1 MALLGR
7 PRHDLRR
14 LTRFHFYPSLAMD
27 IQKISNT
34 DSAFARILR
43 KNETTIALLAI
54 TLLTFLIH
62 GEALNGSWRWDDG
75 GHLKFAIDH
84 TPFDYFFHS
93 KTAIAY
99 SFAHVAPWNILF
111 YDLNLSL
118 FGMEARWHYVHL
130 QIILALGITFFYKT
144 LRQWIAPIPASISVF
159 AILLGKPTFHIAA
172 GLMHGHYATGFAF
185 SMLCIFY
192 WTNYLRKNEGRH
204 LLFSVFLYLLATTC
218 KEIYVPLPLILPLIP
233 AGNARQRLIFTAPFF
248 GVTALYMAWRFSI
261 LGVFIGGY
269 SQGKFE
275 TQNAITHLSKI
286 PILLMDREIHGTLT
300 IATILFLTTLSFL
313 KNKLNHPL
321 IAGIAFITIAPLVPL
336 TTYPGINT
344 PDRYLL
350 IPWVALCALIAITLN
365 NSKFY
370 ITAIACLILTPS
382 LLIIHENGKKEVYQD
397 IVFWDTIYY
406 FSLIADKSKQA
417 IFVGPDDGFRKIVL
431 TGARE
436 TLEKL
441 QNQQSPHKLITVNA
455 AGGGLQEARDL
466 GLQLFETDGNNIV
479 SMSEER
485 IAQAISRK

>member
-1 MALLGR
+1 MKVVTYYF
-7 PRHDLRR
+7 PR
-14 LTRFHFYPSLAMD
+14 FFISL
-27 IQKISNT
+27 Q
-34 DSAFARILR
+34 
-43 KNETTIALLAI
+43 
-54 TLLTFLIH
+54 
-62 GEALNGSWRWDDG
+62 
-75 GHLKFAIDH
+75 
-84 TPFDYFFHS
+84 P
-93 KTAIAY
+93 
-99 SFAHVAPWNILF
+99 
-111 YDLNLSL
+111 
-118 FGMEARWHYVHL
+118 
-130 QIILALGITFFYKT
+130 
-144 LRQWIAPIPASISVF
+144 
-159 AILLGKPTFHIAA
+159 
-172 GLMHGHYATGFAF
+172 
-185 SMLCIFY
+185 
-192 WTNYLRKNEGRH
+192 
-204 LLFSVFLYLLATTC
+204 C

-233 AGNARQRLIFTAPFF
+233 AGNARQRLISTVPFF
-248 GVTALYMAWRFSI
+248 GITALYMAWRFSI

-275 TQNAITHLSKI
+275 IQNAITHLSKI
-286 PILLMDREIHGTLT
+286 PVLLMDRELHGTLT
-300 IATILFLTTLSFL
+300 IAAILFLTTLSVL
-313 KNKLNHPL
+313 KNKLNYSL

-441 QNQQSPHKLITVNA
+441 QNQLQSPHKLITVNA
-455 AGGGLQEARDL
+455 LRAADYKKREIWGYSYSKQMEIILCRCLKSGLRKPFPE
-466 GLQLFETDGNNIV
+466 
-479 SMSEER
+479 
-485 IAQAISRK
+485 SRFHSYASAA

>member
-1 MALLGR
+1 
-7 PRHDLRR
+7 
-14 LTRFHFYPSLAMD
+14 MD
-27 IQKISNT
+27 IQKISEGEPKPR
-34 DSAFARILR
+34 ALV
-43 KNETTIALLAI
+43 KYETTIALLVI

-84 TPFDYFFHS
+84 TPIDYFFHS

-111 YDLNLSL
+111 YDINLSL
-118 FGMEARWHYVHL
+118 FGMEARWHYIHL
-130 QIILALGITFFYKT
+130 QLVLALGVTFFYKV
-144 LRQWIAPIPASISVF
+144 LRQWIAPIPASIGVF

-172 GLMHGHYATGFAF
+172 GLMHGHYATGFAL

-192 WTNYLRKNEGRH
+192 WTEYLRKNEDRY
-204 LLFSVFLYLLATTC
+204 LFTSALLYLLATTC
-218 KEIYVPLPLILPLIP
+218 KEIYVPLPLILPFVP
-233 AGNARQRLIFTAPFF
+233 AGNARQRIISTAPFF
-248 GVTALYMAWRFSI
+248 GITALYMAWRFSI

-275 TQNAITHLSKI
+275 IKNAIMHLSRI
-286 PILLMDREIHGTLT
+286 PKLLMDYELHGALT
-300 IATILFLTTLSFL
+300 IAIILVLTTISII
-313 KNKLNHPL
+313 KNKLNYPL

-344 PDRYLL
+344 PDRYLF
-350 IPWVALCALIAITLN
+350 IPWVVICALFAITLN
-365 NSKFY
+365 NSKLY
-370 ITAIACLILTPS
+370 ITAIAFITLASS
-382 LLIIHENGKKEVYQD
+382 LPIIHNNGKKEVRQD
-397 IVFWDTIYY
+397 IAFWDTIYS

-441 QNQQSPHKLITVNA
+441 KNQQSSTKLITVNA
-455 AGGGLQEARDL
+455 AGDGLQEARDL
-466 GLQLFETDGNNIV
+466 GLQLFETDGNKIV
-479 SMSEER
+479 PMSEDR
-485 IAQAISRK
+485 IAQAISKK